1 MVPDPGVSNVRRALL
16 LTLLLAACTTPKTPP
31 ATTPAE
37 QTPPAK
43 ANAIDEFA
51 DGKRRLDGM
60 FEVLVDDAAARIYIV
75 LPSPDEDGDVAELIY
90 VEALATGIGS
100 NPVGLDRGQL
110 GDSRI
115 IKLRRIGARLFVEQ
129 PNFDY
134 RALSDNDAERRAVE
148 QSFAT
153 SILWSG
159 KVVATDEDGRFVA
172 DFTDF
177 IVRDAHGAATS
188 LERMNEGHYT
198 LDLKRSTADTKATLA
213 FPDNLEFEAILTFGG
228 RQPGRH
234 VRSVTPTPDAITV
247 TQHHSLIRLPEPG
260 YTPRAFDPRAGSF
273 ATSFLDYAV
282 PLEESMR
289 VNWINRHRLTKTSP
303 GAAPSPVVEPIVYY
317 VDPGAP
323 PRVQQ
328 ALIEGASWWA
338 DAFEA
343 AGFEDAFRV
352 EVLPDG
358 AHPLDVRYNVIQWVH
373 RSTRGWSYGSGVI
386 DPRTGEF
393 IKGHVSLG
401 SLRVRQDRRIFE
413 GLLGAENTGSG
424 DANDPVELALARI
437 RQLSAHEVGHT
448 LGMRHNFCAST
459 YGGRASVMDYPAP
472 WITVGEEGE
481 LDTSNAYGVGI
492 GIWDEFATRYAYSEF
507 DTDDA
512 SALEALVQEALQ
524 AGLVFG
530 GDGDARPAGSSHP
543 TAHLWDNGTDP
554 AAELANVME
563 VRSIALSDFGAH
575 NLTAGTPLAE
585 LQETFALVYFYHR
598 YQVEA
603 AAKLVGGVDY
613 RFNVA
618 GDGQDLQQPLDPD
631 IQRAALTAVLATLD
645 PVELEIADATLA
657 ALTPSTVPGTGRDR
671 ERFES
676 NTSPNFDA
684 RGAAISAIDHV
695 VSLLLVPE
703 RCARLNEQ
711 ERIDSQ
717 HLGLAEVLDEMSEV
731 AFDRRARTE
740 RLRSLQRG
748 MQSVFVTRMIERASD
763 PATPDDVRSAIEMHL
778 QVLQRRLAR
787 RSASEGPDAAHDA
800 MLARLLDRFL
810 NQNAWGSEVT
820 VTPLDLPP
828 GSPIGSEGFGDC
840 MWEE

>member
-1 MVPDPGVSNVRRALL
+1 MRRALFL
-16 LTLLLAACTTPKTPP
+16 ILLLAACSPASPPPP
-31 ATTPAE
+31 ATTPVE

-51 DGKRRLDGM
+51 EGKRRLDGM
-60 FEVLVDDAAARIYIV
+60 FEVLLDDAAAKIYLV
-75 LPSPDEDGDVAELIY
+75 LPAPDAGGQVAELIY
-90 VEALATGIGS
+90 VEGLATGIGS

-115 IKLRRIGARLFVEQ
+115 VRLKRIGARLFVEQ
-129 PNFDY
+129 PNLDY
-134 RALSDNDAERRAVE
+134 RALSDNADERRAVE

-159 KVVATDEDGRFVA
+159 KIVATDEDGRFVV

-177 IVRDAHGAATS
+177 VVRDAHGVAVS
-188 LERMNEGHYT
+188 LKRMNEGSYQ
-198 LDLKRSTADTKATLA
+198 LDPSRSTADTKAALA
-213 FPDNLEFEAILTFGG
+213 FPDNLEFEAILTFAGKE
-228 RQPGRH
+228 PGRH
-234 VRSVTPTPDAITV
+234 VRSVTPTPHAITLV
-247 TQHHSLIRLPEPG
+247 QHHSLIRLPEPG
-260 YTPRAFDPRAGSF
+260 YTPRRFDPRAGSF

-282 PLEESMR
+282 PLEGSMR
-289 VNWINRHRLTKTSP
+289 VNWINRHRLVKTNP
-303 GAAPSPVVEPIVYY
+303 GAAPSPVEEPIVYY
-317 VDPGAP
+317 VDRGAP

-338 DAFEA
+338 DAFET

-352 EVLPDG
+352 EVMPEG

-373 RSTRGWSYGSGVI
+373 RSTRGWSYGGGVI

-413 GLLGAENTGSG
+413 ALLGADNTGTG
-424 DANDPVELALARI
+424 DPDDPVELALARI

-481 LDTSNAYGVGI
+481 LETSNAYGVGI
-492 GIWDEFATRYAYSEF
+492 GIWDQFATRHAYAEF
-507 DTDDA
+507 DTDEA
-512 SALEALVQEALQ
+512 SALEALVQEALA
-524 AGLVFG
+524 AGLEFG
-530 GDGDARPAGSSHP
+530 GDLDARPRGSSHP
-543 TAHLWDNGTDP
+543 TAHLWDNGSDP

-563 VRSIALSDFGAH
+563 VRSIALADFGAH
-575 NLTAGTPLAE
+575 NVVDGTPLAE

-603 AAKLVGGVDY
+603 AVKLVGGVDY

-618 GDGQDLQQPLDPD
+618 GDGQDLERPVAAE
-631 IQRAALTAVLATLD
+631 IQRAALQAVLTTLD
-645 PVELEIADATLA
+645 PQVLDVSDETLA
-657 ALTPSTVPGTGRDR
+657 ALTPATINGVGRAR
-671 ERFES
+671 ERFDA
-676 NTSPNFDA
+676 NTAPNFDA
-684 RGAAISAIDHV
+684 RGAAISAVDHV
-695 VSLLLVPE
+695 ISLLLVPE

-711 ERIDSQ
+711 TRLDAQ
-717 HLGLAEVLDEMSEV
+717 QPGLPEVLDEISEV

-748 MQSVFVTRMIERASD
+748 LQSVFVTRMIELASA
-763 PATPDDVRSAIEMHL
+763 PTTADDVRSSVEMHL

-787 RSASEGPDAAHDA
+787 RSTTDGPDGAHDA

-810 NQNAWGSEVT
+810 NQNAWGSDVT

-828 GSPIGSEGFGDC
+828 GSPIGSAGFGDC
-840 MWEE
+840 HWED